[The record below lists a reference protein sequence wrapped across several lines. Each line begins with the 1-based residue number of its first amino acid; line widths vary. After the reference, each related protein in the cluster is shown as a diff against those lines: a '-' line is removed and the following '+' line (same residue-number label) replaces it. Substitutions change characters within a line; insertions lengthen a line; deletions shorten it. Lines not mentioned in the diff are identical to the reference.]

1 MGHRETLGVSQSAN
15 ASEINEAFRDAAKN
29 IHPDHSD
36 SPEAAEAFIRIKEAR
51 DALLKEAENAPPKET
66 VQASTASAVRATTN
80 QAYAKPTTPPPA
92 QTAEEIAHQ
101 QELDRQAAKA
111 SVFSLLK
118 FRRKKESD
126 EVKRHRHRIK
136 TNNRRLDGKY

>member
-1 MGHRETLGVSQSAN
+1 MGHHETLGVSQSAN
-15 ASEINEAFRDAAKN
+15 ASEIKDAFRNAAKEL
-29 IHPDHSD
+29 HPDHSD
-36 SPEAAEAFIRIKEAR
+36 SPEAAEAFIRIREAR

-80 QAYAKPTTPPPA
+80 QAYTKPATPSPA
-92 QTAEEIAHQ
+92 QTDEEIAHQ
-101 QELDRQAAKA
+101 QALDRQAART

-118 FRRKKESD
+118 FRRKKESN
-126 EVKRHRHRIK
+126 ELKRHRHRIK